1 MNKPITIRAQM
12 KFVLDCWCTVLTAWS
27 KHIRLWYNWCG
38 HKNFGGARGGE
49 VAARS
54 ANACIHH
61 CIAASSNVSLIH
73 SIYLLYIISTF
84 RQNKFYGICSR
95 TPLAN
100 HHQTFNYCPRIYIYM
115 VAQKRTETIQSV
127 KMDVVG
133 LVVNMDAG
141 QHHATAS
148 GSSQLTPD

>member
-1 MNKPITIRAQM
+1 
-12 KFVLDCWCTVLTAWS
+12 
-27 KHIRLWYNWCG
+27 
-38 HKNFGGARGGE
+38 
-49 VAARS
+49 
-54 ANACIHH
+54 
-61 CIAASSNVSLIH
+61 
-73 SIYLLYIISTF
+73 
-84 RQNKFYGICSR
+84 
-95 TPLAN
+95 
-100 HHQTFNYCPRIYIYM
+100 M